1 MEQHSKHYSNTHKWV
16 KKIINSCKTYEQV
29 NTCHKIIQLWENKTR
44 LENPKINGVE
54 ISMMCSE
61 LYYLIESKLKTL
73 STQ

>member
-1 MEQHSKHYSNTHKWV
+1 MEKYIKHYSNTHKWV

-44 LENPKINGVE
+44 LENPKIDGFK

-61 LYYLIESKLKTL
+61 LYYLIETKLKTL
-73 STQ
+73 SVQ

>member
-1 MEQHSKHYSNTHKWV
+1 MEQNSKNYLDTHKWV
-16 KKIINSCKTYEQV
+16 KDVINSCKTYEQV

-61 LYYLIESKLKTL
+61 LYYLIETKLKTL
-73 STQ
+73 SVQ

>member
-1 MEQHSKHYSNTHKWV
+1 MEQNSKHYLNTHKWA
-16 KKIINSCKTYEQV
+16 KKVINSCKTYKQV
-29 NTCHKIIQLWENKTR
+29 NTCHNIVKLWENKTR

-73 STQ
+73 SIQ